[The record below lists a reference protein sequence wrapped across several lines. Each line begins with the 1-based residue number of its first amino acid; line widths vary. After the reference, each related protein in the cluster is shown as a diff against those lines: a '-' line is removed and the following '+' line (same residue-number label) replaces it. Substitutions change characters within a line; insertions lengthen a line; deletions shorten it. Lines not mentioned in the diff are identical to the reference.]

1 MIDWE
6 ITGHETADE
15 LLKML
20 AHLRLWETILQKS
33 AATVRDVRAGVQK
46 RLNSPLD
53 RVQRASSEE
62 LLEDVNEWLL
72 NRQFGEIETGQF
84 LIALCSEMDRK
95 GVSHEA
101 VLDVINANVADR
113 TRPDI
118 KKCGA
123 STLSLIA
130 VHDLENSASVRGDDW
145 INETMQPLRWCWQRA
160 FMNALD
166 TNPKLG
172 QAVHDVAN
180 EHFDGAFGEYRDDT
194 LMARLTGGAA

>member
-1 MIDWE
+1 MRDLE
-6 ITGHETADE
+6 ITGRETASE
-15 LLKML
+15 LIKML
-20 AHLRLWETILQKS
+20 VRLRLWETILQKS

-46 RLNSPLD
+46 RLDSPLD

-62 LLEDVNEWLL
+62 LLEEINEWLL
-72 NRQFGEIETGQF
+72 NRQFDEIETGQF

-95 GVSHEA
+95 GVSREA
-101 VLDVINANVADR
+101 VFDAINTNVADR

-118 KKCGA
+118 KKYGD

-145 INETMQPLRWCWQRA
+145 INGTIQPLRWCWQRA

-166 TNPKLG
+166 TNPRLG

-194 LMARLTGGAA
+194 LMTRLTGGAA

>member
-1 MIDWE
+1 MRDLE
-6 ITGHETADE
+6 ITGRETASE
-15 LLKML
+15 LIKML
-20 AHLRLWETILQKS
+20 AHVRLWETILQKS
-33 AATVRDVRAGVQK
+33 AAIVRDVRAGVQK
-46 RLNSPLD
+46 RLDSPLD

-72 NRQFGEIETGQF
+72 NRQFDEIKTGQF
-84 LIALCSEMDRK
+84 LIALCSEIDRK
-95 GVSHEA
+95 GVSREA
-101 VLDVINANVADR
+101 VFDVINTNVADR

-118 KKCGA
+118 KKYGD

-130 VHDLENSASVRGDDW
+130 VLDLENSASVRGDDW
-145 INETMQPLRWCWQRA
+145 INKTMQPLRWCWQRA

-166 TNPKLG
+166 TNPRLG

-194 LMARLTGGAA
+194 LMARLTGGAT

>member
-1 MIDWE
+1 MRDLE
-6 ITGHETADE
+6 ITGRETASE
-15 LLKML
+15 LIKML
-20 AHLRLWETILQKS
+20 VRLRLWETILQKS

-46 RLNSPLD
+46 RLDSPLD

-72 NRQFGEIETGQF
+72 NRQFDEIKTGQF
-84 LIALCSEMDRK
+84 LIALCSEIDRK
-95 GVSHEA
+95 GVSREA
-101 VLDVINANVADR
+101 VFDVINTNVADR

-118 KKCGA
+118 KKYGD

-130 VHDLENSASVRGDDW
+130 VLDLENSASVRGDDW
-145 INETMQPLRWCWQRA
+145 INVTMQPLRWCWQRA

-166 TNPKLG
+166 TNPRLG

-194 LMARLTGGAA
+194 LMTRLTGGAA